1 MASDRRARGRSGA
14 RRDHDCP
21 QQARMARPASLHPR
35 AVGRDPAVDG
45 GTAGDGPRHPARR
58 AARPGRVRA
67 FEHRGVR
74 WSAGQRDREAPARRT
89 RRVAGRGAA
98 AHRRRRAAVAE
109 RKAKA
114 PRLVSGGS
122 AVEGPGPDVPADTS
136 NVSEVVHEGQE
147 NVCGGALP
155 PWRVGGAVMSR
166 RLVFFDCETTGPDP
180 YEDRIVE
187 LAVRAQGKH
196 PVVTRINPGRPIP
209 PKASAIHGITDA
221 DVADAPRFEEI
232 AADVQRMID
241 GHVLV
246 GYNCIRFD
254 TILLD
259 AELRRA
265 GQSGCIDFPEVDLY
279 QVGLRSEP
287 RTLAGAV
294 KRFLGRDLEDAHTA
308 AADTEVLSERSEERR
323 VG

>member
-1 MASDRRARGRSGA
+1 
-14 RRDHDCP
+14 
-21 QQARMARPASLHPR
+21 
-35 AVGRDPAVDG
+35 
-45 GTAGDGPRHPARR
+45 
-58 AARPGRVRA
+58 
-67 FEHRGVR
+67 
-74 WSAGQRDREAPARRT
+74 
-89 RRVAGRGAA
+89 
-98 AHRRRRAAVAE
+98 
-109 RKAKA
+109 
-114 PRLVSGGS
+114 
-122 AVEGPGPDVPADTS
+122 
-136 NVSEVVHEGQE
+136 
-147 NVCGGALP
+147 
-155 PWRVGGAVMSR
+155 MSR
-166 RLVFFDCETTGPDP
+166 RLVFFDCETTGTDP

-209 PKASAIHGITDA
+209 PEASAIHGITDA

-232 AADVQRMID
+232 AADVQRTID

-265 GQSGCIDFPEVDLY
+265 GQSGCIDFPEIDLY
-279 QVGLRSEP
+279 QVWQRSEP

-308 AADTEVLSERSEERR
+308 AADTEVLSELLAEMIETLGVKADTGTLVALSKPPEMVDRDGKFIRREDGVICFNIGNKRGEPASSDEGFLRWMLGKDFSPETKAIARRLLRGEE
-323 VG
+323 VAA